1 MTTTAGRD
9 LASSLAGRAR
19 SGWITEWDPED
30 VTFWAARGSRVA
42 RRNLVC
48 SIFTEHVGF
57 AVWSLWSVFVLFLSP
72 AYGISPDPKIAA
84 AQKFLLTTLPTAL
97 GAGVRIPYTLA
108 VARFGGRN
116 WTVISAGLLLVPTVA
131 AAIVLKPGVSY
142 GTLLV
147 ISALAGVGGGNF
159 ASSMANINSFY
170 PQRLTGRALGR
181 NAGGVNI
188 GGAVVELVGLAVAS

>member
-57 AVWSLWSVFVLFLSP
+57 AVWSLWSVFALFLTP
-72 AYGISPDPKIAA
+72 AYGHP
-84 AQKFLLTTLPTAL
+84 
-97 GAGVRIPYTLA
+97 
-108 VARFGGRN
+108 
-116 WTVISAGLLLVPTVA
+116 
-131 AAIVLKPGVSY
+131 
-142 GTLLV
+142 
-147 ISALAGVGGGNF
+147 
-159 ASSMANINSFY
+159 
-170 PQRLTGRALGR
+170 
-181 NAGGVNI
+181 
-188 GGAVVELVGLAVAS
+188 